1 MKILYLAQT
10 LSSEKKINT
19 KELLSFSTDDSETND
34 ISQHKEVI
42 TYYDNDNFFIR

>member
-19 KELLSFSTDDSETND
+19 KELLSFSTDDSENND

-42 TYYDNDNFFIR
+42 KYNNDNFFIR